1 MDPDVIIL
9 GVAYLSDAS
18 ACVLKDGKLL
28 SAISQERLNRVKL
41 WHGIP
46 HDAIDAAL
54 KLAGVSMDE
63 VDLIATHGK
72 IPPKRDE
79 SPFARKRA
87 AIEQHELPKHIKEQ
101 QFEYLEQRRRHE
113 ARVIGERTPAF
124 LAELDCYG
132 KPVQIIEHHTA
143 HAASAYYGCGWD
155 RCYVITADGWGED
168 ASATVWD
175 SAGGL
180 GKRIGLTYTFDSLG
194 YFYGSITKALGF
206 RPHRHEGK
214 VLGLAA
220 YCTNPKS
227 YPEIAR
233 MVDCLPDEL
242 RFTGCM
248 ENGLYRPHYEN
259 PRLEQYVA
267 GFPRE
272 DVAAAAQNRLEEV
285 VTRLVD
291 ALPGEN
297 IKIALAGGIF
307 ANVKLNQRIAERPH
321 VGDVYV
327 FPNMGDGGLSVG
339 AAWHVYHRLSGATPE
354 PFGGA
359 QLGNEIG
366 DDEITHEL
374 QAGGLDYTKRND
386 IGDKIAEL
394 LAANHVVIRVAGKME
409 YGPRALGNRSIL
421 CHASDP
427 SINDWLNKRL
437 QRSEFMPFAPVT
449 LAEHAEGC
457 YLNVDKARDAARF
470 MTITYDCTPAMK
482 AACPAAVHVDGT
494 ARPQIVDKATYP
506 GLHAILTRY
515 RDLAGTASVINTS
528 YNMHEEPIVC
538 SANDAIRAFKQ
549 SGLPYMALGDYLV
562 TQ

>member
-1 MDPDVIIL
+1 MIIL

-41 WHGIP
+41 WHGVP
-46 HDAIDAAL
+46 HDAIAAAL
-54 KLAGVSMDE
+54 KLAGVSLDE

-72 IPPKRDE
+72 VSADRSE
-79 SPFARKRA
+79 LPFAQKRA
-87 AIEQHELPKHIKEQ
+87 AIEGADLPKEIKAQ
-101 QFEYLEQRRRHE
+101 QLDYLEQRRQHE
-113 ARVIGERTPAF
+113 ARVVAERTPAY
-124 LAELDCYG
+124 LAELDRYR
-132 KPVQIIEHHTA
+132 KPVHAIEHHTA
-143 HAASAYYGCGWD
+143 HAASAYYGSGWD
-155 RCYVITADGWGED
+155 RCYVVTADGWGED
-168 ASATVWD
+168 ASATVWE
-175 SAGGL
+175 SANGV

-194 YFYGSITKALGF
+194 YFYGSVTKALGF

-220 YCTNPKS
+220 YCTAPKS

-233 MVDCLPDEL
+233 MVDCLPGEL
-242 RFTGCM
+242 RFLGCM

-267 GFPRE
+267 RFPRE
-272 DVAAAAQNRLEEV
+272 DVAAAVQIRLEEV

-291 ALPGEN
+291 ALPGDN

-307 ANVKLNQRIAERPH
+307 ANVKLNQRIAERPR
-321 VGDVYV
+321 VADVYV

-339 AAWHVYHRLSGATPE
+339 AAWHIHHQLTGRKPAAFAGAL
-354 PFGGA
+354 
-359 QLGNEIG
+359 LGNEIG
-366 DDEITHEL
+366 DDEIEREL
-374 QAGGLDYTKRND
+374 QAGGLDYTRQND
-386 IGDKIAEL
+386 LTGKIAEL
-394 LAANHVVIRVAGKME
+394 LAGKNVVIRVAGRME

-427 SINDWLNKRL
+427 GINDSLNKRL
-437 QRSEFMPFAPVT
+437 QRSEFMPFAPMT
-449 LAEHAEGC
+449 LVEHADENYVNAG
-457 YLNVDKARDAARF
+457 KARDAARF
-470 MTITYDCTPAMK
+470 MTVTYDCKPAMK
-482 AACPAAVHVDGT
+482 AACPAAVHIDGT
-494 ARPQIVDKATYP
+494 ARPQIVDAATYP
-506 GLHAILTRY
+506 QVHAILKRY
-515 RDLAGTASVINTS
+515 HELTGTASVINTS

-538 SANDAIRAFKQ
+538 SANDAIRAFRQ

>member
-1 MDPDVIIL
+1 MIIL

-41 WHGIP
+41 WNGVP
-46 HDAIDAAL
+46 HDAIRAAL
-54 KLAGVSMDE
+54 KLAGVSIDE

-72 IPPKRDE
+72 VPAERDE
-79 SPFARKRA
+79 TPFDKKRE
-87 AIEQHELPKHIKEQ
+87 AIERQELPNHIKMQ
-101 QFEYLEQRRRHE
+101 QLEYLDQRRKHE
-113 ARVIGERTPAF
+113 ARVILERTPGY
-124 LAELDCYG
+124 LAELDRYA

-143 HAASAYYGCGWD
+143 HAASAYYGSGWD
-155 RCYVITADGWGED
+155 HCYVITADGWGED

-175 SAGGL
+175 SADGV

-220 YCTNPKS
+220 YCTDPKS

-233 MVDCLPDEL
+233 MVDCLPNEL
-242 RFTGCM
+242 RFVGCM

-272 DVAAAAQNRLEEV
+272 DVAASVQIRLEEV
-285 VTRLVD
+285 ITKLVD
-291 ALPGEN
+291 ALPGKN
-297 IKIALAGGIF
+297 IRIALAGGIF

-339 AAWHVYHRLSGATPE
+339 AAWDIHHRMTGARPDA
-354 PFGGA
+354 FA
-359 QLGNEIG
+359 SALLGNEI
-366 DDEITHEL
+366 DEAEITREL
-374 QAGGLDYTKRND
+374 QAGGLDFSKQAN
-386 IGDKIAEL
+386 IGDKAAEL
-394 LAANHVVIRVAGKME
+394 LAGNHVVVRVAGKME

-421 CHASDP
+421 CHASDA
-427 SINDWLNKRL
+427 SINDWLNQRL
-437 QRSEFMPFAPVT
+437 QRSEFMPFAPAT
-449 LAEHAEGC
+449 LAEHADDC
-457 YLNVDKARDAARF
+457 YVNAGKARDAARF
-470 MTITYDCTPAMK
+470 MTVTYDCKPSMK

-494 ARPQIVDKATYP
+494 ARPQIVEKAAYP
-506 GLHAILTRY
+506 GLHAILKRY
-515 RDLAGTASVINTS
+515 RELTGTASVINTS

-549 SGLPYMALGDYLV
+549 SGLPYMALGDYLL

>member
-1 MDPDVIIL
+1 VIIL

-28 SAISQERLNRVKL
+28 SAIGQERLNRVKL
-41 WHGIP
+41 WHGVP
-46 HDAIDAAL
+46 HDAIEAAL
-54 KLAGVSMDE
+54 KLGGVTIDE
-63 VDLIATHGK
+63 IDVIATHGQV
-72 IPPKRDE
+72 PAERDE
-79 SPFARKRA
+79 TPFVRKRA
-87 AIEQHELPKHIKEQ
+87 AIERQNLPKHIKEQ
-101 QFEYLEQRRRHE
+101 QLEYLEQRRKHE
-113 ARVIGERTPAF
+113 ARVVSERTPAY
-124 LAELDCYG
+124 LAELKRYG
-132 KPVQIIEHHTA
+132 KPVHAIEHHTA
-143 HAASAYYGCGWD
+143 HAASAYYGSGWD

-175 SAGGL
+175 SAGGV

-220 YCTNPKS
+220 YCAAPKS
-227 YPEIAR
+227 YREIAR

-242 RFTGCM
+242 RFVGCM

-272 DVAAAAQNRLEEV
+272 DVAAAVQIRLEEV

-291 ALPGEN
+291 ALPGDG

-307 ANVKLNQRIAERPH
+307 ANVKLNQRIAERPR
-321 VGDVYV
+321 VADVYV

-339 AAWHVYHRLSGATPE
+339 AAWDVHHRLTGTRPE
-354 PFGGA
+354 PFAGA
-359 QLGNEIG
+359 LLGNEL
-366 DDEITHEL
+366 DEEEITREL
-374 QAGGLDYTKRND
+374 QAGGLDYTKQND
-386 IGDKIAEL
+386 IGAKAAEL

-421 CHASDP
+421 CHAADA
-427 SINDWLNKRL
+427 SINDWLNQRL
-437 QRSEFMPFAPVT
+437 QRSEFMPFAPAT
-449 LAEHAEGC
+449 LAEHAEDC
-457 YLNVDKARDAARF
+457 YLNAGKARDTARF
-470 MTITYDCTPAMK
+470 MTVTYDCKPGMK
-482 AACPAAVHVDGT
+482 TACPAAVHIDGT
-494 ARPQIVDKATYP
+494 ARPQIVDKTTYP
-506 GLHAILTRY
+506 GLYAILTRY
-515 RDLAGTASVINTS
+515 HELTGTASVINTS